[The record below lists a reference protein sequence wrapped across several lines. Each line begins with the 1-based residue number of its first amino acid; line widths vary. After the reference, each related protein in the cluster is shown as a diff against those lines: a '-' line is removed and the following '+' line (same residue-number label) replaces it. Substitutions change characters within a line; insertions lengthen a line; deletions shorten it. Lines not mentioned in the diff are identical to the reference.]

1 MQALYQPLISQ
12 SFVPPPHLPRP
23 KHFLPPTVVRATHAS
38 AEMIK
43 YAANAFLA
51 LKISFANELAGLSER
66 VGADIEEVTRGVG
79 LDRRIGTPFLSA
91 GAGWGGSCLGKDTQA
106 LLHTGL
112 DCGYEMPIVRAALQ
126 INRRQRQVVFEKL
139 LKHLPQLEGKRVA
152 VLGLA
157 FKPDTDDLRDA
168 PAHDFMLWLEQHGA
182 SVVAYDPVAM
192 GRARTEWGH
201 LRYLEAPDALAAL
214 EGADAVIIATEWD
227 EFRALDWNNAL
238 RRMRTRVLID
248 ARNIVPTPL
257 ETPAILEQIG
267 RTALPQSVPESVL
280 ESAFLERGS

>member
-1 MQALYQPLISQ
+1 
-12 SFVPPPHLPRP
+12 
-23 KHFLPPTVVRATHAS
+23 
-38 AEMIK
+38 MIK

-157 FKPDTDDLRDA
+157 FKPNTDDLRDA
-168 PAHDFMLWLEQHGA
+168 PAHDFMVWLEQHGA
-182 SVVAYDPVAM
+182 TVVAYDPVALR
-192 GRARTEWGH
+192 RALVEWSH
-201 LRYLEAPDALAAL
+201 LHYLEAPSALAAL
-214 EGADAVIIATEWD
+214 EGADAAIIATEWD
-227 EFRALDWNNAL
+227 EFRALDWNSAL

-248 ARNIVPTPL
+248 ARNIVPIPL
-257 ETPAILEQIG
+257 ETPATLEQIG
-267 RTALPQSVPESVL
+267 RAAVLKGVLEGVL
-280 ESAFLERGS
+280 ESEFLESRS